1 MYLNKE
7 YRYEM
12 SVEVRYNNN
21 RIFIDS
27 THIKSLAIERN
38 YEAKNMPVVL
48 LSMTVD
54 KNIAD
59 YIINNKDIGRIYLVI
74 FKYVINT
81 EFPIKEVYLEEEF
94 IYFLTQN
101 TNKTKEID
109 YGGEDNNKD
118 KDYTT
123 PLLIGLVKQQ
133 LIDSNKQNI
142 MNEIFVNARVIDM
155 ICKYSSNRKLLIEPP
170 NPDVIDK
177 LVVTPI
183 TTYTEYIKFL
193 DDKINLYKDSYYRLF
208 YDFDK
213 TYILSGKG
221 KATYVKGEKKYPIV
235 INILNN
241 INMDSKMEGLLVED
255 DKYILNVDESVISEG
270 KNNSSN
276 LVYNNIIGINSDGTK
291 ASTNITSD
299 RASSLL
305 SKTYIQRYNTDN
317 SNNNKS
323 LKSTI
328 ENREKSINIIK
339 HNIDSSILS
348 LNKEFIV
355 KYEDKDDEYTGNY
368 ILINKK
374 EIFSREAE
382 HFCITIVIT
391 LAKVK

>member
-1 MYLNKE
+1 MNKE
-7 YRYEM
+7 YRYEI
-12 SVEVRYNNN
+12 SIEVRYNNN
-21 RIFIDS
+21 RVFIDS
-27 THIKSLAIERN
+27 THIKSLAIERD
-38 YEAKNMPVVL
+38 YEKKNSPVTL
-48 LSMTVD
+48 LSITVD

-59 YIINNKDIGRIYLVI
+59 IIISRKDIAKIYLIVY
-74 FKYVINT
+74 KYVINT
-81 EFPIKEVYLEEEF
+81 EFIIKEVYLEEEF
-94 IYFLTQN
+94 IYFLTDT

-109 YGGEDNNKD
+109 YNGEENNVD
-118 KDYTT
+118 KDYTR
-123 PLLIGLVKQQ
+123 PLLIGLVKQSI
-133 LIDSNKQNI
+133 IDTNKQNI
-142 MNEIFVNARVIDM
+142 MNEIFENARVIDM

-170 NPDVIDK
+170 NSEVVDK

-193 DDKINLYKDSYYRLF
+193 DDKVNIYKDSYYRLF

-213 TYILSGKG
+213 TYLLSGKG
-221 KATYVKGEKKYPIV
+221 VATYAKGEKKYPIIV
-235 INILNN
+235 NIES
-241 INMDSKMEGLLVED
+241 NMELDSKMQGLIVKD
-255 DKYILNVDESVISEG
+255 NKYILNVDESVISEG
-270 KNNSSN
+270 KDNSSN
-276 LVYNNIIGINSDGTK
+276 LVYNNIIGINSDGST

-305 SKTYIQRYNTDN
+305 SKTFIQRYNTDN
-317 SNNNKS
+317 SNNNIS

-328 ENREKSINIIK
+328 ENKEKTINIIK

-355 KYEDKDDEYTGNY
+355 KYEDKDKEYTGNY

-374 EIFSREAE
+374 EIFSREEE

>member
-1 MYLNKE
+1 MNKE
-7 YRYEM
+7 YRYDI
-12 SVEVRYNNN
+12 SIEVRYNNN
-21 RIFIDS
+21 RVFIDS

-38 YEAKNMPVVL
+38 YEAKNTPVTL
-48 LSMTVD
+48 LSINVD
-54 KNIAD
+54 KNLAD
-59 YIINNKDIGRIYLVI
+59 IIINNKDKAKIYLLVY
-74 FKYVINT
+74 KYVINT
-81 EFPIKEVYLEEEF
+81 EFVIKEVYLEEEF
-94 IYFLTQN
+94 IYFLTGT
-101 TNKTKEID
+101 TNKTKDID
-109 YGGEDNNKD
+109 YQNEENNGD
-118 KDYTT
+118 KDYTR
-123 PLLIGLVKQQ
+123 PLLIGLVKQE

-170 NPDVIDK
+170 NPDIIDK

-193 DDKINLYKDSYYRLF
+193 DDKVNIYKDSYYRLF

-221 KATYVKGEKKYPIV
+221 IATYAKGEKKYPII
-235 INILNN
+235 INITKNTD
-241 INMDSKMEGLLVED
+241 MGSKMQGLLVED
-255 DKYILNVDESVISEG
+255 NRYILNVDETNISEG
-270 KNNSSN
+270 KNNSAN
-276 LVYNNIIGINSDGTK
+276 LVYNNIIGINSDGSK
-291 ASTNITSD
+291 ASTSINSD

-317 SNNNKS
+317 SNNNNS

-328 ENREKSINIIK
+328 ENKEKSINIIK

-348 LNKEFIV
+348 LNKEFII
-355 KYEDKDDEYTGNY
+355 KYEDKDKEYTGNY
-368 ILINKK
+368 LLINKK

>member
-1 MYLNKE
+1 MKKE
-7 YRYEM
+7 YRYDISM
-12 SVEVRYNNN
+12 EVRYDNN
-21 RIFIDS
+21 RVFIDS

-38 YEAKNMPVVL
+38 YEAKNTPVTL
-48 LSMTVD
+48 LSIVID
-54 KNIAD
+54 KNVAD
-59 YIINNKDIGRIYLVI
+59 IIINNKDKAKIYLLVY
-74 FKYVINT
+74 KYVINT
-81 EFPIKEVYLEEEF
+81 EFIIKEVYLEEEF
-94 IYFLTQN
+94 IYFLADT
-101 TNKTKEID
+101 TNKTKDVD
-109 YGGEDNNKD
+109 YQNEENNDD
-118 KDYTT
+118 KDYTK
-123 PLLIGLVKQQ
+123 PLLIGLVKQE

-170 NPDVIDK
+170 NPDIIDK

-193 DDKINLYKDSYYRLF
+193 DDKVNIYKDSYYRLF

-221 KATYVKGEKKYPIV
+221 IATYAKGEKKYPII
-235 INILNN
+235 INITKN
-241 INMDSKMEGLLVED
+241 IDMDSKLEGLIVEED
-255 DKYILNVDESVISEG
+255 RYILNVDESAISEG

-299 RASSLL
+299 RVSSLL

-317 SNNNKS
+317 SNNNNS

-328 ENREKSINIIK
+328 ENKEKSINIIK

-348 LNKEFIV
+348 LNKEFII
-355 KYEDKDDEYTGNY
+355 KYEDKDKEYTGNY
-368 ILINKK
+368 LLINKK